1 MLYSIKNP
9 EELENFNELI
19 SLQSQVKEVRLQDK
33 LGEQNDQQNTKNFIE
48 PMTDAI
54 KNTSENLTKTIKE
67 TFKKTNKAIE
77 KLNENVL
84 VLMIKKGMIAP
95 YLAFSLVNLFKPENE
110 SQYKL
115 TKDRICVR
123 MNDFL
128 INGGI
133 PIALCSNTLTFRDSS
148 KSFKLNGDLL
158 ETMTCYDFNVSRSN
172 PKDQKLI

>member
-9 EELENFNELI
+9 EESEIFNKLI
-19 SLQSQVKEVRLQDK
+19 SLQSQVNGVRLQDK
-33 LGEQNDQQNTKNFIE
+33 LGEQNYQQNTKNFIQ

-54 KNTSENLTKTIKE
+54 KDTSENLTKTITE

-84 VLMIKKGMIAP
+84 VLMIEKVMIAP
-95 YLAFSLVNLFKPENE
+95 YLVFSLINLFKPENE
-110 SQYKL
+110 RQYKL
-115 TKDRICVR
+115 TQDRICVR

-133 PIALCSNTLTFRDSS
+133 PIALYSNTLTFRDSS
-148 KSFKLNGDLL
+148 KSFILNGDLL